1 MYEPQQTWP
10 HYDKDGQA
18 VPMLK
23 PALYV
28 VQSGHIERPATEY
41 EQAQWTRWDELKAN
55 STGIMAGLG
64 FTIVAG
70 GVAYRLAE
78 KIGFN
83 GWWGPLLLG
92 LGTLAGMVVYILKV
106 RKGRA

>member
-1 MYEPQQTWP
+1 MSEPQQTWP

-18 VPMLK
+18 VPML
-23 PALYV
+23 YV
-28 VQSGHIERPATEY
+28 VNGGKVERPATTY
-41 EQAQWTRWDELKAN
+41 ETEQWTRWDELKAN

-70 GVAYRLAE
+70 GLFYRLAE
-78 KIGFN
+78 KIGLN
-83 GWWGPLLLG
+83 GWWGPLVLG

-106 RKGRA
+106 RKGWA